1 MVNKIFEFEILF
13 LSQKFELENP
23 LDFQLQ
29 VVLLNVKSSLGP
41 YENLL
46 KTILSVN
53 QTFDFE
59 ILWFRIKFEFWN
71 PSGFIQI

>member
-29 VVLLNVKSSLGP
+29 VVLLNVLLNGTLWKFV
-41 YENLL
+41 EN
-46 KTILSVN
+46 
-53 QTFDFE
+53 DFVSQSN
-59 ILWFRIKFEFWN
+59 LWFSKFCDFV
-71 PSGFIQI
+71 